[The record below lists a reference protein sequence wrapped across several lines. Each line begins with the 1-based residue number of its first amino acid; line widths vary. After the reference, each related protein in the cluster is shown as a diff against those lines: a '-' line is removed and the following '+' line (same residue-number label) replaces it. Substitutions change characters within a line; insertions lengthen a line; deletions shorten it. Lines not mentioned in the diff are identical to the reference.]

1 MKNVIAKI
9 EELKAVENRTAMQ
22 SVYLANAVHKIEN
35 KSMSKVYR
43 SVCENEYAVE
53 IYGSKTLPTFKVFCG
68 AMKQN
73 ETGLYSVYAGFMALK
88 RLRAN
93 TAIGKKEAAAAKVKR
108 QNKKNAAK

>member
-1 MKNVIAKI
+1 MNKVIAKI

-53 IYGSKTLPTFKVFCG
+53 IYGSEKLPTFKEFCG

-73 ETGLYSVYAGFMALK
+73 ETGLYSVYAGLIALK
-88 RLRAN
+88 RLRPQ
-93 TAIGKKEAAAAKVKR
+93 TAKEKTAAKVAR
-108 QNKKNAAK
+108 QNKTAAKK